1 MKYIKKYESSEY
13 NGKYWL
19 LPTDNRFAK
28 SLKDIHC
35 KEKLRFIKNSQI
47 FKRPYVFLIYEK
59 KSNRAITD
67 SWGWNPYYGKIFDE
81 HCINNNIEFCGL
93 INMNIDDDPNPIYQL
108 NEYELNT
115 KLKNYNL

>member
-1 MKYIKKYESSEY
+1 MKYIKTYESSEY

-35 KEKLRFIKNSQI
+35 KEKLRFIRNSQI

-59 KSNRAITD
+59 RSYYC
-67 SWGWNPYYGKIFDE
+67 SWSWNPYYGEIFDKY
-81 HCINNNIEFCGL
+81 CIDNNIEFCGL
-93 INMNIDDDPNPIYQL
+93 INMNIDQDTGPINQL

-115 KLKNYNL
+115 KSKNYNL